1 MDLSYEVQQEIIELS
16 KSNPQESFNKI
27 VPFLNH
33 EKWNERKRASELL
46 LDLSEQG
53 LEFLCETI
61 QSESDLKKKNTYCY
75 WGTIILFQL
84 SPSNIQKA
92 YFLYNTG
99 DEQIKLHILTHL
111 NDHIFDERIPF
122 LYQCIGSDLWDV
134 REKASKLLYAHK
146 DKTVQYIEQAF
157 DTANS
162 HQRFWSFR
170 ILAHILN
177 SDAIKYFSKFI
188 KSNPG
193 NEQLQTFAVSNLGE
207 IKDSKVINTLL
218 NFLKTDSFLISEEVF
233 RSISKLYTHFEE
245 DIFKILIQSKDKKVS
260 EMLLR
265 VVENSADA
273 SCLQK
278 LTRLFQSKDYQT
290 RYLAVSHLGN
300 FQSQKTA
307 EVLIQLFS
315 DEKWSIRKLAMDK
328 ITNLKTYAIGPL
340 INSLQN
346 ETEDL
351 VFWSLKSLGHLKE
364 ASTIPSI
371 ASLLSS
377 ATKDIRMLSLY
388 TILNIQA
395 EESGEHLLEAFD
407 NPLWEVR
414 QKSCELYPKL
424 THFPIPLLLKG
435 SISKSQNIK
444 FWSQKTLENMGLKG
458 YLNLLEQI
466 HEKPDSNPHLTI
478 RNLRLVPPAVLE
490 KALKKT
496 NPILIEIEEQIP
508 NQGIKSG
515 VKTSSPTQFA
525 SEEAMM
531 SGTRM
536 LLPDTTETKA
546 FSSQLNEIL
555 RQCINL
561 SASDIH
567 VKVNHP
573 PIIRT
578 RAKLVPLKMDAIT
591 AEQIVLFIREILP
604 SNLITRLEINQQVD
618 ASYETEDGIRLRINI
633 YKTYI
638 GYEIAGRFISDQIP
652 TFDNLQ
658 LPIATMQKISLVENG
673 LVILTGPTGSGKT
686 STLASMINYINRL
699 THKHIICIEDP
710 VEYIHESQLCFISQ
724 REVLKDVPS
733 FSAGIKATLREDPDI
748 ILVGELRDSESVETA
763 LTLAGTG
770 HLVLTTLHAPTCTT
784 AVEQLMDFFGQEQ
797 QHHIRK
803 QISFNLNA
811 IISQR
816 LLRNINGTTRI
827 PVCEVLTNT
836 PAVKNIIRDG
846 KTEQL
851 PTMIETSKKDGM
863 ISLDQALK
871 HLVNSGRVSL
881 EEAWP
886 HVIDQKTFL
895 TQTSKVA
902 KNKSI

>member
-1 MDLSYEVQQEIIELS
+1 MDLSLATQQEIELLS
-16 KSNPQESFNKI
+16 KTDPLQSFKQI

-46 LDLSEQG
+46 LNLKSKG
-53 LEFLCETI
+53 LEFLIQTI
-61 QSESDLKKKNTYCY
+61 QTENDPKKLNTYCY

-84 SPSNIQKA
+84 APKDVQKA
-92 YFLYNTG
+92 YFLYNSG
-99 DEQIKLHILTHL
+99 DEQIKLHILSHL
-111 NDHIFDERIPF
+111 KEHIFDERIPF

-134 REKASKLLYAHK
+134 REKASKLLLVHEGQAVK
-146 DKTVQYIEQAF
+146 YIEQAF

-170 ILAHILN
+170 ILARIL
-177 SDAIKYFSKFI
+177 SSEAIKYFSKFI
-188 KSNPG
+188 KSHPND
-193 NEQLQTFAVSNLGE
+193 EQLQTFAVSNLGE
-207 IKDSKVINTLL
+207 IIDAKVINTLL
-218 NFLKTDSFLISEEVF
+218 NFLKSDSFLISEEVF
-233 RSISKLYTHFEE
+233 RSLCKLYPHFNQE
-245 DIFKILIQSKDKKVS
+245 IYKILHNTKDMRIS
-260 EMLLR
+260 EMLFR
-265 VVENSADA
+265 VIEKSSDS
-273 SCLQK
+273 SCLKK
-278 LTRLFQSKDYQT
+278 LENLFQSKNYQT

-300 FQSQKTA
+300 FQDQKTA
-307 EVLIQLFS
+307 EILIQLFS

-328 ITNLKTYAIGPL
+328 ITNLKTYAISPL
-340 INSLQN
+340 LDSLQN
-346 ETEDL
+346 QTEDL

-364 ASTIPSI
+364 ASTIPAI
-371 ASLLSS
+371 ASLLHTAS
-377 ATKDIRMLSLY
+377 KDIRMLSLY

-395 EESGEHLLEAFD
+395 EESGDHLLEAFD

-414 QKSCELYPKL
+414 QKSCELFPKL
-424 THFPIPLLLKG
+424 THFPIPQLLKG
-435 SISKSQNIK
+435 SISKNPNIQ
-444 FWSQKTLENMGLKG
+444 FWSQKSLENMGLKG
-458 YLNLLEQI
+458 AKILLEQI
-466 HEKPDSNPHLTI
+466 HEKTDTSPHLTI
-478 RNLRLVPPAVLE
+478 RNLRIIPHDILE
-490 KALKKT
+490 KSLKKS

-508 NQGIKSG
+508 TQ
-515 VKTSSPTQFA
+515 TSTKIIHPNFNDTVFHDQS
-525 SEEAMM
+525 SLL
-531 SGTRM
+531 SSTRT
-536 LLPDTTETKA
+536 LLPDTSNITKFETPIA
-546 FSSQLNEIL
+546 EIF
-555 RQCINL
+555 RQCLNL

-567 VKVNHP
+567 IKINHP

-578 RAKLVPLKMDAIT
+578 RAKLVALKMPIVSPD
-591 AEQIVLFIREILP
+591 QIIIFIRELLP
-604 SNLITRLEINQQVD
+604 QNLVTRLEVNQQVD
-618 ASYETEDGIRLRINI
+618 ASFETEDGIRLRLNVF
-633 YKTYI
+633 KTYL

-652 TFDNLQ
+652 TFENLQ
-658 LPIATMQKISLVENG
+658 LPTAIMQKLSLVEHG

-686 STLASMINYINRL
+686 STLAAMINYINRL
-699 THKHIICIEDP
+699 SHKHIICIEDP
-710 VEYIHESQLCFISQ
+710 VEFIHRSELCFISQ

-816 LLRNINGTTRI
+816 LLTNINGTQRI
-827 PVCEVLTNT
+827 PVCEVMTNT

-895 TQTSKVA
+895 TQTSKI
-902 KNKSI
+902 NKI